1 MIISLKFGFK
11 SEIENI
17 YGFHT
22 IQIEKKKL
30 FLQM

>member
-17 YGFHT
+17 YGSFSN
-22 IQIEKKKL
+22 QIEKKKKNK
-30 FLQM
+30 